1 MFKSWCGL
9 CRTIQNREVVRIVR
23 KVWTNGCFDLLH
35 RGHIELFNYAK
46 SIGLWLKVGLDS
58 DEMVRKAKGVGRPLN
73 TLEDRKFL
81 VNSIETVDEVCGL
94 DSHDELIELLKD
106 YKPDIMI
113 VGGDWEGKSIV
124 GGVHAKEI
132 RYFKRIEEYSTSKL
146 IDA

>member
-1 MFKSWCGL
+1 M
-9 CRTIQNREVVRIVR
+9 VR
-23 KVWTNGCFDLLH
+23 VWTNGCFDLLH

-46 SIGLWLKVGLDS
+46 SVGNWLRVGLDS

-81 VNSIETVDEVCGL
+81 VNSIGVVDEVCGFN
-94 DSHDELIELLKD
+94 SHDELIKLLKD

-124 GGVHAKEI
+124 GGVHSKEI
-132 RYFKRIEEYSTSKL
+132 KYFKRIEEYSTSKL
-146 IDA
+146 ANA

>member
-1 MFKSWCGL
+1 M
-9 CRTIQNREVVRIVR
+9 V

-35 RGHIELFNYAK
+35 RGHIELFKYAK
-46 SIGLWLKVGLDS
+46 SIGDWLRVGLDS
-58 DEMVRKAKGVGRPLN
+58 DEMVRKAKGADRPLN

-81 VNSIETVDEVCGL
+81 VNSIESVDEVCGF
-94 DSHDELIELLKD
+94 DSHTELIELLKD

-124 GGVHAKEI
+124 GGVHSKEI
-132 RYFKRIEEYSTSKL
+132 KYFKRIEEYSSSKL

>member
-1 MFKSWCGL
+1 M
-9 CRTIQNREVVRIVR
+9 I
-23 KVWTNGCFDLLH
+23 KVWTNGCFDVLH

-46 SIGLWLKVGLDS
+46 SVGNWLRVGLDS
-58 DEMVRKAKGVGRPLN
+58 DEMVRKAKGTDRPLN

-81 VNSIETVDEVCGL
+81 VNSIGVVDEVCGFN
-94 DSHDELIELLKD
+94 SHDELIKLLKD

-124 GGVHAKEI
+124 GGVHSKEI
-132 RYFKRIEEYSTSKL
+132 KYFKRIEEYSTSKL

>member
-1 MFKSWCGL
+1 M
-9 CRTIQNREVVRIVR
+9 T

-46 SIGLWLKVGLDS
+46 SIGHWLRVGLDS
-58 DEMVRKAKGVGRPLN
+58 DEMVRKSKGVGRSLN

-81 VNSIETVDEVCGL
+81 VNSIEAVDEVCGF

-132 RYFKRIEEYSTSKL
+132 KYFKRIEEYSTSKL

>member
-1 MFKSWCGL
+1 M
-9 CRTIQNREVVRIVR
+9 VR
-23 KVWTNGCFDLLH
+23 VWTNGCFDLLH

-46 SIGLWLKVGLDS
+46 SVGNWLRVGLDS

-81 VNSIETVDEVCGL
+81 VNSIGVVDEVCGFN
-94 DSHDELIELLKD
+94 SHDELIELLKD

-124 GGVHAKEI
+124 GGVHTKEI
-132 RYFKRIEEYSTSKL
+132 KYFKRIEEYSTSKL
-146 IDA
+146 ANA

>member
-1 MFKSWCGL
+1 M
-9 CRTIQNREVVRIVR
+9 I

-46 SIGLWLKVGLDS
+46 SVGNWLRVGLDS
-58 DEMVRKAKGVGRPLN
+58 DEMVRKTKGTDRPLN

-81 VNSIETVDEVCGL
+81 VNSIGVVDEVCGFN
-94 DSHDELIELLKD
+94 SHDELIKLLKD

-124 GGVHAKEI
+124 GGVHSKEI
-132 RYFKRIEEYSTSKL
+132 KYFKRIEEYSTSKL

>member
-1 MFKSWCGL
+1 M
-9 CRTIQNREVVRIVR
+9 T

-46 SIGLWLKVGLDS
+46 SIGHWLRVGLDS

-81 VNSIETVDEVCGL
+81 VNSIEVVDEVCGFN
-94 DSHDELIELLKD
+94 SHSELIELLKD

-132 RYFKRIEEYSTSKL
+132 KYFKRIEEYSTSKL